1 MLVLLKCH
9 LLGGGGPQALCL
21 VAWIL
26 GIAAASSTSPSL
38 AASGVPPLVS
48 AVVVDGLSVG
58 TQSPAIGIGRSLV
71 VRWAPLGR
79 FRSSVWSA
87 LCFVPVDSSPKAQ
100 TPDRWLSAFRAP
112 VPSALRMQQL
122 GNRSGWLWKI
132 APKASY
138 LWCVLFCFVFSICF
152 CPRTPASAAAPLPGE
167 MAWPSARVL
176 RQVVGLWRRLH
187 AMGR

>member
-1 MLVLLKCH
+1 MWALK
-9 LLGGGGPQALCL
+9 
-21 VAWIL
+21 
-26 GIAAASSTSPSL
+26 
-38 AASGVPPLVS
+38 VPPLES
-48 AVVVDGLSVG
+48 CW
-58 TQSPAIGIGRSLV
+58 SLV

-100 TPDRWLSAFRAP
+100 TPDRWLSALRAP

-138 LWCVLFCFVFSICF
+138 LRCALFCFVFSICF

-167 MAWPSARVL
+167 MAWPRARVL